1 MAIVECVRE
10 DGSKCYKYTGPQSN
24 KLYETLSIVLDAL
37 ECYVNKTGDLNF
49 ADIEVDPILLTESF
63 VRIDKRKDYF
73 IIFHD
78 DTDMNEIKET
88 ALLIYWLLKFR
99 PFKVKE
105 ANILMHKK
113 YRHINEA
120 FSLFLIYS
128 VLKQESVCHKNV
140 IFHISKE
147 YNDKLMYAFRY
158 WDISKEALMLV
169 LESLCEGMHI

>member
-1 MAIVECVRE
+1 M
-10 DGSKCYKYTGPQSN
+10 
-24 KLYETLSIVLDAL
+24 
-37 ECYVNKTGDLNF
+37 
-49 ADIEVDPILLTESF
+49 LTESF

-88 ALLIYWLLKFR
+88 ALLVYWLLKFK
-99 PFKVKE
+99 PFRIKDSNV
-105 ANILMHKK
+105 LMHKK

-128 VLKQESVCHKNV
+128 VLKQESVCHENV
-140 IFHISKE
+140 VFHISKE
-147 YNDKLMYAFRY
+147 YNDKMMYAFRH